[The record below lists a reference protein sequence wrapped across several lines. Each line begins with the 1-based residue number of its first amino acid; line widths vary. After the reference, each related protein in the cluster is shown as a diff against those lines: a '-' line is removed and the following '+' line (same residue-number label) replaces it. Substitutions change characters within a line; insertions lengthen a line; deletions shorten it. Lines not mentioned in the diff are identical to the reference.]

1 MIVGEKN
8 SHVDLIGVLKIFAG
22 WILIPLNDQQIMAK
36 IQKNGG
42 RQE

>member
-8 SHVDLIGVLKIFAG
+8 SHVDLIGVLKIFTC
-22 WILIPLNDQQIMAK
+22 WILIPLNNPQIMAK

-42 RQE
+42 RHK